1 MNELTPEHILALAAA
16 VVAAPSADN
25 RHVVRMEATAGTLRL
40 LATPDLLNAPS
51 SRRMLGLLSVGAVTE
66 NLILRARRLGLQ
78 LEPRWH
84 ALGVDGPVLA
94 DFTCHRVPAVEN
106 PLEAAME
113 LRHTNRRLRFGGPKL
128 PPMAQAQL
136 SAECADLPGTHLC
149 FLDEPELRRGAL
161 RLVRWA
167 ETERFRNQELHREMF
182 DSIRFDVG
190 WHRTAIEGLS
200 PGSLEVPLLERP
212 AFSLLRHWK
221 VQRALNVVGAH
232 HFIGFRAADLPC
244 RLSPHL
250 CAISAEGDLEA
261 AAVSAGRLLQR
272 VWLRTTLMDLSFQ
285 VFAASAIYALDGA
298 TAIST
303 GLRQRLASGWNDI
316 GIPGK
321 PFIVFRLGRA
331 KAVSLRAG
339 RPLAQSL
346 LIAPFKSADIEQRSL
361 DGAVPA

>member
-1 MNELTPEHILALAAA
+1 MSELTPEHIQALVAA

-25 RHVVRMEATAGTLRL
+25 RHVVRMEATADSLRL
-40 LATPDLLNAPS
+40 FATPDLLNAPS

-84 ALGVDGPVLA
+84 ALGVAGPVLA
-94 DFTCHRVPAVEN
+94 DFTYHRVPAVEN
-106 PLEAAME
+106 PLEGAIE
-113 LRHTNRRLRFGGPKL
+113 LRHTNRRLRFSGPRL

-136 SAECADLPGTHLC
+136 SAECADLPGTHLLC
-149 FLDEPELRRGAL
+149 LDEPERRRGAL

-167 ETERFRNQELHREMF
+167 ETERFRNQQLHREMF

-190 WHRTAIEGLS
+190 WHRTANEGLS
-200 PGSLEVPLLERP
+200 PGSLELPLLERP

-221 VQRALNVVGAH
+221 VQRALNLVGAH

-244 RLSPHL
+244 RLAPHL

-272 VWLRTTLMDLSFQ
+272 VWLRATLMGLSFQ
-285 VFAASAIYALDGA
+285 VFAASAIYALDGS
-298 TAIST
+298 TAVPPD
-303 GLRQRLASGWNDI
+303 LRRRLASGWQDL
-316 GIPGK
+316 GARGK
-321 PFIVFRLGRA
+321 PFIVFRMGHA
-331 KAVSLRAG
+331 KAPSLRAG
-339 RPLAQSL
+339 RPLPCSL
-346 LIAPFKSADIEQRSL
+346 LKTTHEEATRD
-361 DGAVPA
+361 